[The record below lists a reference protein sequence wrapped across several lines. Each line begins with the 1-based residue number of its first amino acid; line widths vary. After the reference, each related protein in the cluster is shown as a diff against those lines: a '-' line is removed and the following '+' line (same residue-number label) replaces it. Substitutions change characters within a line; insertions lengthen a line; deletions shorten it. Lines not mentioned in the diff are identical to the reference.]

1 MSSTVQRSTTTATLS
16 PLPEVGRG
24 ELRLAGR
31 AVLLLSLLAVPVAA
45 VAAVVQGRDGAL
57 GAVAGLALVAV
68 LFGVSGAAQ
77 GLASRRGPS
86 AVLAVAAIGLG
97 LRLALYLAVL
107 QLLADVAALHRPSLA
122 IATAL
127 GFVVTLFY
135 EMRLISRTPE
145 LFWVELGDS
154 DRRAARPRAAR

>member
-1 MSSTVQRSTTTATLS
+1 MRHTVQRSTTTAALS
-16 PLPEVGRG
+16 PVPALGRG
-24 ELRLAGR
+24 ELRLA
-31 AVLLLSLLAVPVAA
+31 AQALVLLGLLAVPVAA
-45 VAAVVQGRDGAL
+45 VAAALEGRDGAL
-57 GAVAGLALVAV
+57 GAVAGLGLVAV

-77 GLASRRGPS
+77 GLAARRGQS

-97 LRLALYLAVL
+97 LRLALYLVVL
-107 QLLADVAALHRPSLA
+107 QVLAGVTTLHRPSLA

-154 DRRAARPRAAR
+154 DRRTAHPRAAR

>member
-1 MSSTVQRSTTTATLS
+1 VRHTVERSKTTAA
-16 PLPEVGRG
+16 LPSGPALGRG

-31 AVLLLSLLAVPVAA
+31 AVLVLCLLAVPVAA
-45 VAAVVQGRDGAL
+45 VAAAMQGRDGAL
-57 GAVAGLALVAV
+57 GAVAGLGLVAV
-68 LFGVSGAAQ
+68 LFGASGAAQ
-77 GLASRRGPS
+77 GLAARRGQS

-97 LRLALYLAVL
+97 VRLALYLVVL
-107 QLLADVAALHRPSLA
+107 QLLAQVAALHRPSLA

-154 DRRAARPRAAR
+154 DRRAAHPRAAR